1 MALCISLSF
10 WSAEALAQ
18 ADGEGGRRPDEVM
31 ASSVYKINKGI
42 NKPIEFKGLK
52 AQYIAYLAAGLI
64 GFLILFAVL
73 YIAGVNMFVCLALTA
88 ILGTALFMTVYRLSD
103 KYGEHGLLKKLAR
116 RSIPDFIKSSSQKI
130 FIQLKQ
136 NHNG

>member
-1 MALCISLSF
+1 MLPLHF
-10 WSAEALAQ
+10 
-18 ADGEGGRRPDEVM
+18 GEGPGGEVM
-31 ASSVYKINKGI
+31 SSVYKINKGI

-64 GFLILFAVL
+64 GLLILFAVL
-73 YIAGVNMFVCLALTA
+73 YIIGVNMFVCLALTA

-116 RSIPDFIKSSSQKI
+116 KSIPDFIKVSSRKP
-130 FIQLKQ
+130 FTTL
-136 NHNG
+136 N